1 MSTWVNID
9 RIFIPFRAL
18 HLEVGW
24 KFRKEQAELA
34 AIADNPLELEQW
46 VKSKIDSNYPQ
57 FSSAVVTSMHFDPS
71 RHSFVF
77 LIQHPDL
84 PPVPDGEMLPR
95 EPLLREPGE
104 MSEP

>member
-18 HLEVGW
+18 QLEVGW

-34 AIADNPLELEQW
+34 AIADNPLALEQW
-46 VKSKIDSNYPQ
+46 VKSRIDENCPQ
-57 FSSAVVTSMHFDPS
+57 FSAAVVTSMFFDPA

-84 PPVPDGEMLPR
+84 HEAPPGEMLPR
-95 EPLLREPGE
+95 EPLMWEPGE
-104 MSEP
+104 RSET